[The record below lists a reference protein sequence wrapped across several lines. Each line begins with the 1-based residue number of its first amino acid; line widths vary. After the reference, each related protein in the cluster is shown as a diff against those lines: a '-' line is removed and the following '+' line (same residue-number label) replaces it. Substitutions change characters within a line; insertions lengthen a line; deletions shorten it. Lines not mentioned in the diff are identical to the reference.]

1 MRYRAFF
8 SYARADD
15 RIANWLHRQLDS
27 YRTPSSLIGV
37 EGELGPAPARL
48 YPIFRD
54 RTDLEAGGHVDSALM
69 AALEASETLVVLC
82 TPTSARS
89 AWVNRECAAFI
100 ELGREKLIFPIIAAG
115 EPDSG
120 DAETECFPPVLRGRG
135 LLAADLREIRTPSG
149 QLVGDGRE
157 GARLK
162 LIAGLLGLPL
172 DRLVQRERRRQR
184 QLVTLLSG
192 AALTFLAVAVAA
204 AGFWWLSDQRAAT
217 IEVQADRITIER
229 DEANRQRDEAS
240 RQRDFA
246 VAARDAEA
254 AQRQRADENAEV
266 AEERRRIA
274 AEARAEALVA
284 LAGVLMSR
292 TREEDTK
299 GNFDLQLAIAA
310 SHLDPEDR
318 TGAVTYLRKRLRGTL
333 SLRVTLPHD
342 QPVRIAAFAPN
353 GDYVAVGDESGGV
366 AVYDARS
373 GRPTGARVDL
383 RGEIMALE
391 PLAGSSGRTF
401 VAASLEGDLAVLSSE
416 SLTPIVRQT
425 EHWENMVIIAAG
437 SPSGE
442 AIITSGA
449 DAARIWDT
457 RTLNPL
463 TPFLSSDGAQGRIAL
478 ADFIDAETA
487 VTAGPDNTIRTWRVE
502 TGERV
507 ATWAVHEARIV
518 AGALDPWGGV
528 VTADRNNVIRHT
540 NLRDGQSRVLATFQA
555 SVRSISVG
563 YSGAVVV
570 LGDPPGRFHGRFLP
584 FGEDH
589 DERPIVLGSGLRS
602 ANFLNK
608 SGEDW
613 IATSYSFDGIGNI
626 AIGSAGDLI
635 EAGDKRYLGARLY
648 IENVGTGRGVFNQR
662 VASTTVGD
670 ALAVIDNPDT
680 VRIFD
685 IGDDF
690 GGVSESRRAAAVDG
704 LTVGELRASACAL
717 LPIRTRSAPLEA
729 LLDDALIKA
738 IAATLP
744 RRLCG

>member
-15 RIANWLHRQLDS
+15 RIANWLHHQLDA
-27 YRTPSSLIGV
+27 YRTPRSLIGV

-100 ELGREKLIFPIIAAG
+100 ELGREQLIFPIIAAG

-135 LLAADLREIRTPSG
+135 LLAADLREIRTPSR

-240 RQRDFA
+240 RQRDLA

-318 TGAVTYLRKRLRGTL
+318 TGALTYLRERVRGAH

-353 GDYVAVGDESGGV
+353 GAYVAVGDESGGV

-391 PLAGSSGRTF
+391 PLAGLSGRTF
-401 VAASLEGDLAVLSSE
+401 VAASLEGDLAVLSSG

-425 EHWENMVIIAAG
+425 EHWENMVLIAAG
-437 SPSGE
+437 APGGE

-449 DAARIWDT
+449 DAARIWDA

-463 TPFLSSDGAQGRIAL
+463 TPFLSSDGAQGPIAL

-487 VTAGPDNTIRTWRVE
+487 VTAGPDNTIRTWQVN

-507 ATWAVHEARIV
+507 ATWAVHESGIV

-540 NLRDGQSRVLATFQA
+540 NLRDGQSRVLATLQS

-570 LGDPPGRFHGRFLP
+570 LEGGQGRFLP

-589 DERPIVLGSGLRS
+589 EERPIVLGPNLRT
-602 ANFLNK
+602 ANFLNN
-608 SGEDW
+608 SVEDW
-613 IATSYSFDGIGNI
+613 IAVSYSRDGEGSI
-626 AIGSAGDLI
+626 AIQSAHDIRQAGD
-635 EAGDKRYLGARLY
+635 GRYLGIWLH
-648 IENVGTGRGVFNQR
+648 IKNVGTGRGVYNQR
-662 VASTTVGD
+662 VAYTNIGD
-670 ALAVIDNPDT
+670 ALAAIDNPET
-680 VRIFD
+680 VRIFNF
-685 IGDDF
+685 GEDF
-690 GGVSESRRAAAVDG
+690 GGVGGSRRAAAVDA
-704 LTVGELRASACAL
+704 LTVGELRASACAF

-729 LLDDALIKA
+729 LLDDALVKA